1 LTFLS
6 AVYAR
11 GAAWRRAW
19 YARHPDARRVLDRP
33 VVSIGNLTVG
43 GSGKTPVTATIARAL
58 AAAGERPAILTRG
71 YARKHAGEGV
81 LVVSDRERILEPVA
95 RSGDE
100 PQMLARMLPGVPVIV
115 SKDRFL
121 AGRVA
126 ERRFDCTVHLL
137 DDGFQHFRLHRDVDV
152 LLVSPADLDDEVLP
166 SGRLR
171 EPIEAAAA
179 ADAVIVSEVA
189 ESDGDSVRAV
199 AARLAIAN
207 SFRAQATYGAPR
219 LLEPFGSVLPR
230 MAGMRALAV
239 AGIARPERFFD
250 AARAQGWEVVKSVAF
265 RDHHWFT
272 TADLKRL
279 LATARA
285 VNADV
290 ILTTEKDAVRLL
302 DLPLG
307 PIPRTFAFLPMTMR
321 IEPAAEFSAWL
332 MTRLEAAR

>member
-1 LTFLS
+1 LLS
-6 AVYAR
+6 ALYAR

-19 YARHPDARRVLDRP
+19 YARHPEARRVLERP
-33 VVSIGNLTVG
+33 VISIGNLSMG
-43 GSGKTPVTATIARAL
+43 GSGKTPVAATIARGL
-58 AAAGERPAILTRG
+58 VAAGERPSILSRG
-71 YARKHAGEGV
+71 YARKDASDGV
-81 LVVSDRERILEPVA
+81 LVVSDRERVLEPVA

-100 PQMLARMLPGVPVIV
+100 PQMLARMLPGVPVLV
-115 SKDRFL
+115 AADRFL

-126 ERRFDCTVHLL
+126 ERQFGCTVHLL
-137 DDGFQHFRLHRDVDV
+137 DDGFQHFRLHRNVDL
-152 LLVSPADLDDEVLP
+152 LLVSPADLDGAVFP

-171 EPIEAAAA
+171 EPLEAGAV
-179 ADAVIVSEVA
+179 ADAVIVADVPQ
-189 ESDGDSVRAV
+189 GDDQAV
-199 AARLAIAN
+199 ATVASRLGIPQA
-207 SFRAQATYGAPR
+207 FRAHASFGAPR
-219 LLEPFGSVLPR
+219 LLEPFGSLLPR

-250 AARAQGWEVVKSVAF
+250 AARAQGWDVVKSVAF

-279 LATARA
+279 LATARS

-321 IEPAAEFSAWL
+321 IEPAAAFSAWL
-332 MTRLEAAR
+332 RSRIEAAR